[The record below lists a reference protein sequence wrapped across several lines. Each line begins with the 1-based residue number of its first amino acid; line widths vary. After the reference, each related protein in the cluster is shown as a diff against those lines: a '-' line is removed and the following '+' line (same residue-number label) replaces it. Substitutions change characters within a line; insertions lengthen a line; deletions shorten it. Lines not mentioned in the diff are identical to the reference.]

1 MSDTQV
7 GFREERDTINGIYL
21 LKIAVDRE
29 ITEDKGKAVLFFADM
44 KGAFDN
50 LKKEEI
56 RRILKQIKINEQ
68 IKESIEKIYER
79 TSCTVKVNE
88 KEGKFIKMWNK

>member
-1 MSDTQV
+1 V
-7 GFREERDTINGIYL
+7 GFREERDTIDGIYV

-29 ITEDKGKAVLFFADM
+29 ITEDNGKAVLLFADM
-44 KGAFDN
+44 NGAFDN
-50 LKKEEI
+50 LKVEVI
-56 RRILKQIKINEQ
+56 RRILKEIKIDEQ

-88 KEGKFIKMWNK
+88 KEGKFIKI